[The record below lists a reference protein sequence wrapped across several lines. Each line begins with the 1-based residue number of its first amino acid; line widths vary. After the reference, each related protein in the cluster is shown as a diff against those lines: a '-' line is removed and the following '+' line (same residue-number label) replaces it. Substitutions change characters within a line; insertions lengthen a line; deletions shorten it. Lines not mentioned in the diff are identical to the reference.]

1 MTIPHLFSRY
11 NKVFWVGEVI
21 KGSPSGIT
29 WRNANNPVLLLLDAN
44 GFHFT
49 SSLRTTISLRDG
61 VLKLPILQ
69 PGQGEGIVH
78 VMDRGGGGGVNETSA
93 KHPSSQSS

>member
-1 MTIPHLFSRY
+1 MTIPHLFFRY

-21 KGSPSGIT
+21 KGSPGGIT

-61 VLKLPILQ
+61 VLKLPVLQ

-78 VMDRGGGGGVNETSA
+78 VMDRGGGVNETSA